1 MRTFPHLKQAALA
14 AAIAASL
21 AFSAGAAA
29 KTFHWSY
36 QGDATSMDPMALNE
50 TFTLGF
56 QGNIYET
63 LAGYDGNLKLTPLLA
78 ESWENPEPTKWVFK
92 LRKGVKFH
100 DGSPFTADDVIFS
113 WKRSLTP
120 GSDMKA
126 TAPRPPTSRRWM
138 TTPSKSPRPRPTRSC
153 RANGCSCTS

>member
-1 MRTFPHLKQAALA
+1 MRTFPAFKQAALTA
-14 AAIAASL
+14 ALVASL

-36 QGDATSMDPMALNE
+36 QGDASSMDPMALNE

-63 LAGYDGNLKLTPLLA
+63 LAGYDGELKLTPLLA
-78 ESWENPEPTKWVFK
+78 ESWENPEPTKWIFC
-92 LRKGVKFH
+92 RKGVKFH
-100 DGSPFTADDVIFS
+100 DGSPFTADDVIFT

-120 GSDMKA
+120 VHEGA
-126 TAPRPPTSRRWM
+126 TAPRRPTSRRST
-138 TTPSKSPRPRPTRSC
+138 TTPSKSPRPRPTPSC
-153 RANGCSCTS
+153 RANGPSCTS